1 MAILIVCV
9 ELYFTNLILEE
20 YELLIAQLFDYDEAG
35 NVENNKESKGDWV
48 ESHKLLIWMIRLQ
61 SSNQ

>member
-9 ELYFTNLILEE
+9 ELYFTILILEE

-35 NVENNKESKGDWV
+35 NVENNKESKGD
-48 ESHKLLIWMIRLQ
+48 
-61 SSNQ
+61 